1 MIGDSARPD
10 SVSEASVEVLRC
22 IAVVL
27 MRLVLLLH
35 DSAVRWRQH
44 LLLLRVVLD
53 QMLLQWGIVGHLCVG
68 IAVAQQV
75 LSWRGWGCHGAVTL
89 LFYPDRVGPGWGRVV
104 AGVPVD
110 HAVVLTPSVV
120 ALHGGAVGR
129 GLVLVRGSTW
139 LGHLRFF
146 VVEIQATTG
155 LADKLSEKKT
165 ILEEK

>member
-1 MIGDSARPD
+1 MIGDAARRD
-10 SVSEASVEVLRC
+10 SVSETSVEVLRC

-44 LLLLRVVLD
+44 LLLWVVLD
-53 QMLLQWGIVGHLCVG
+53 QMLLQRGVVGHWCVG

-89 LFYPDRVGPGWGRVV
+89 LFDPDRVRPGWGRVV

-129 GLVLVRGSTW
+129 SLVLVG
-139 LGHLRFF
+139 
-146 VVEIQATTG
+146 E
-155 LADKLSEKKT
+155 
-165 ILEEK
+165 